1 MLYSI
6 LISSSLF
13 GSVYLVSKSLEMIN
27 KMFLN
32 GKKISHKLF
41 IINSSIFTVSSFI
54 FGYTLYLIESKC
66 EKIENKKYLN
76 YYLPLR
82 YKN

>member
-6 LISSSLF
+6 LVSSSLF

-27 KMFLN
+27 KMFLH
-32 GKKISHKLF
+32 GKKIPHKLF

-54 FGYTLYLIESKC
+54 FGYTLYLIESKY

-76 YYLPLR
+76 YYLPR
-82 YKN
+82 YKI